1 MSSFQPE
8 IPLIRLTKTMEKIQ
22 NEKKE
27 IIAIFSKMKTILKY
41 AILNCY
47 INKVSYKLRITTFQ
61 EFLQKSYRKKL
72 IGK

>member
-1 MSSFQPE
+1 
-8 IPLIRLTKTMEKIQ
+8 MEKIQ

-61 EFLQKSYRKKL
+61 EFLQNSYRKKAYR
-72 IGK
+72 